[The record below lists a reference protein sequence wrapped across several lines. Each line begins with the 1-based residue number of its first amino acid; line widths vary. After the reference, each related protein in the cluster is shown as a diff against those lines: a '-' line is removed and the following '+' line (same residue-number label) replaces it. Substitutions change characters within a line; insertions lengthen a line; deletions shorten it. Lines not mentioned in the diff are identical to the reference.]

1 MNVNEISINWKGRQ
15 MDYNPSVFYIENINE
30 FEDED
35 SDYTSF
41 MELYQEFNNDDLFV
55 QEGFSDKLKKF
66 FSKAIELIKRFFSF
80 IGKQITRLFNFLFR
94 RKHPKKTADQIA
106 SSIISSSVQEVSWE
120 EFNKQKDSE
129 KVHFPSAPGSAIKE
143 TDVELITKELLIT
156 IENNNYVMGPV
167 HGLKGS
173 ENAGPQ
179 DVYKVLGKK
188 TADSQFHL
196 SCFLAFSSN
205 NNGYRD
211 NLIQCIDWL
220 LGAQNDSFEDL
231 TPTNKKQLIENQRYM
246 YQKISHSSSLSYRY
260 SWSSKLLLESQKS
273 VNDVMS
279 KLAKL
284 NTIDDDKM
292 KSPEYKTFLSEIVAQ
307 MQNIMTGCNQYARH
321 VKAMYMID
329 KKYLHSINDIDTLS
343 KFVSSMIEA
352 GIPSTQVAYNT
363 WCVMNKNLSGVDY
376 FASEEKG
383 PLWGQT
389 RVVFLPDTRPTDV
402 LKIALNA
409 GGLFANKREKQ
420 IYDQYEKANLSS
432 LLAKPVKM
440 FENNSIIVMEKL
452 STNGVSRRDVDEIKR
467 KIDDACDRN
476 DLLHKIGDVHIDNVG
491 FRSDGTCACFDY
503 AG

>member
-1 MNVNEISINWKGRQ
+1 MNNEISINWKGRQ
-15 MDYNPSVFYIENINE
+15 IDYNPSVFYIENMDE
-30 FEDED
+30 FADED

-41 MELYQEFNNDDLFV
+41 MEMYQEFKNDDLFV
-55 QEGFSDKLKKF
+55 QEGFSDKLKNF

-80 IGKQITRLFNFLFR
+80 IGKQIARLFNFLFR

-106 SSIISSSVQEVSWE
+106 ASIISSSVQEVSWE

-129 KVHFPSAPGSAIKE
+129 KVHFPSAPGSVIKE
-143 TDVELITKELLIT
+143 TDIELITKELFIT
-156 IENNNYVMGPV
+156 IENDNYVMGPV
-167 HGLKGS
+167 HGLGGS

-188 TADSQFHL
+188 TLNSHFHL
-196 SCFLAFSSN
+196 NCFLAFSSN

-220 LGAQNDSFEDL
+220 LDVQNDSFEDL
-231 TPTNKKQLIENQRYM
+231 TSTNKKQLIDSQRYM

-260 SWSSKLLLESQKS
+260 SWSPKLLLESQKS
-273 VNDVMS
+273 VNDAMS
-279 KLAKL
+279 KIVKL
-284 NTIDDDKM
+284 NTINDDKI
-292 KSPEYKTFLSEIVAQ
+292 KSPEYKKFMSEIIAQ
-307 MQNIMTGCNQYARH
+307 IQNIMIGCNQYARH
-321 VKAMYMID
+321 VQAMYMID
-329 KKYLHSINDIDTLS
+329 KKYLHTINDIGTLS

-363 WCVMNKNLSGVDY
+363 WCVMNKKLSGADY

-389 RVVFLPDTRPTDV
+389 RVVFLPDVRPSDV
-402 LKIALNA
+402 LKIALNS
-409 GGLFANKREKQ
+409 GGLLANKREKQ

-432 LLAKPVKM
+432 LLAKPVKL
-440 FENNSIIVMEKL
+440 FSNNSIIVMEKL
-452 STNGVSRRDVDEIKR
+452 STTGVSQKNVDEIKR
-467 KIDDACDRN
+467 KIDDACDKN
-476 DLLHKIGDVHIDNVG
+476 ASLHKIGDIHIDNVG
-491 FRSDGTCACFDY
+491 FRGNGTCACFDY

>member
-1 MNVNEISINWKGRQ
+1 MIVSDEISINWKP
-15 MDYNPSVFYIENINE
+15 DSTKYFYTYEPYLD
-30 FEDED
+30 FEYED
-35 SDYTSF
+35 SMYQKY
-41 MELYQEFNNDDLFV
+41 MEAYEDFKTESEVV
-55 QEGFSDKLKKF
+55 QEGFGDKLKNF

-80 IGKQITRLFNFLFR
+80 IGRQIARLFNFLFR

-106 SSIISSSVQEVSWE
+106 ASIISSSVQEVSWE

-129 KVHFPSAPGSAIKE
+129 KVHFPSAPGSVIKE

-156 IENNNYVMGPV
+156 IENDNYVMGPV
-167 HGLKGS
+167 HGLRGS

-179 DVYKVLGKK
+179 DVYKVLSKK
-188 TADSQFHL
+188 TTDSQFHL
-196 SCFLAFSSN
+196 NCFLAFSSN
-205 NNGYRD
+205 DNEYRD
-211 NLIQCIDWL
+211 KLIQCIDWL
-220 LGAQNDSFEDL
+220 LDVQNDSFKDL
-231 TPTNKKQLIENQRYM
+231 TPTNKRQLIESQRYM
-246 YQKISHSSSLSYRY
+246 YQKISYSSSRSYQY
-260 SWSSKLLLESQKS
+260 SWSPKLLLESQKS

-279 KLAKL
+279 KLVKL
-284 NTIDDDKM
+284 NTINDDKL
-292 KSPEYKTFLSEIVAQ
+292 KSPEYKKFISEIVAQ
-307 MQNIMTGCNQYARH
+307 MQNIMIGCNQYSRH
-321 VKAMYMID
+321 VKAMFMID

-389 RVVFLPDTRPTDV
+389 RVVFLPDVRPTEV
-402 LKIALNA
+402 LKIALNT
-409 GGLFANKREKQ
+409 GGLFVNKREKQ
-420 IYDQYEKANLSS
+420 IYDQYKKANLSS

-452 STNGVSRRDVDEIKR
+452 STNGVSRRNVDEIKQ

-476 DLLHKIGDVHIDNVG
+476 DALHKIGDVNIGGVG

-503 AG
+503 GG